1 MLTITSSHQV
11 YTCTG
16 SESNAWAD
24 CQESD
29 SYLSTK
35 YWCNQRGGRQSR
47 HMQTTL
53 TKSKVAWECNY
64 ITSDVHW
71 APANFHPHV
80 HRLRKAATEGDRT
93 TSGRIIPTIDFC
105 CWVLQ
110 TETVGLSG
118 QDPSALSLTKRV
130 FSGLIRQKAYYWWSQ
145 PPPQLDKENGCPLIC
160 RHRTG

>member
-1 MLTITSSHQV
+1 
-11 YTCTG
+11 
-16 SESNAWAD
+16 
-24 CQESD
+24 
-29 SYLSTK
+29 
-35 YWCNQRGGRQSR
+35 
-47 HMQTTL
+47 MQTTL
-53 TKSKVAWECNY
+53 TKSKVAFECDY

-80 HRLRKAATEGDRT
+80 HGLEKAATEGDRT

-118 QDPSALSLTKRV
+118 QDPFALSLTKRV

-145 PPPQLDKENGCPLIC
+145 PPPQQDKEKGCPLLC
-160 RHRTG
+160 RHCTGQVALLFKGPQNNSQSQINLCMLTTNIPQGHFAWYIFVYLFSIM